1 MKCKHWLTLIAAVL
15 LLQGCSIKFW
25 YNRLDWVVPWY
36 VDDYVELSGQQEEQL
51 EKLMLLKT
59 EWHRKNELPRYIAW
73 LDSLDKDI
81 RNKQVEQRYD
91 FHRQQLSNFYQN
103 LVDELAG
110 DFASLMVQL
119 SDQQVNELFIE
130 LEQMDQET
138 LEEFNE
144 LSAEELF
151 EQKDENIADG
161 VSEWIGRLSNEQK
174 MIVTEWA
181 SQVQSTTLERMAY
194 RKRWREA
201 MREALKTRQQEQGAN
216 SIQSVMVNA
225 QSLQGDVLKAMYQ
238 NNRELTEHYL
248 IRIYD
253 TLSDKQLKRLL
264 AKISDYKEDFT
275 DLMDDD

>member
-59 EWHRKNELPRYIAW
+59 EWHRENELPRYIAW

-238 NNRELTEHYL
+238 NNRKLTEHYL

>member
-1 MKCKHWLTLIAAVL
+1 M

>member
-1 MKCKHWLTLIAAVL
+1 MRCKHWLTLIAAVL

-59 EWHRKNELPRYIAW
+59 EWHRENELPRYIAW

-238 NNRELTEHYL
+238 NNRELTQHYL

>member
-1 MKCKHWLTLIAAVL
+1 MKCKHWLTLIAAIL

-59 EWHRKNELPRYIAW
+59 EWHRENELPRYVAW

-91 FHRQQLSNFYQN
+91 YHRQQLSSFYQN

-110 DFASLMVQL
+110 DFATLMVQL

-138 LEEFNE
+138 LEEFND

-151 EQKDENIADG
+151 EEKDENIADG

-201 MREALKTRQQEQGAN
+201 MRGALKDRQQEQGAR

-238 NNRELTEHYL
+238 NNRELTKHYL

-264 AKISDYKEDFT
+264 TKISDYKDDFT